1 MLMHELPE
9 LLVMPAHPH
18 FVVSKA
24 MFSVPELLIL
34 LVICLVLFG
43 ANKLPGVGDAL
54 GRSIRN
60 FKRASAADDG
70 EEEPAPAKGAAKAV
84 AAGQPAKQIE
94 EGATA
99 KAGDD
104 EEWEEVVVRRRKK
117 KDAAEG

>member
-1 MLMHELPE
+1 MHELPE

-60 FKRASAADDG
+60 FKRASAAGD
-70 EEEPAPAKGAAKAV
+70 EEEEEKPAKASGAKQV
-84 AAGQPAKQIE
+84 AAGQPSKQIE
-94 EGATA
+94 EGASA

-117 KDAAEG
+117 KEAAEG

>member
-1 MLMHELPE
+1 MPELPE

-60 FKRASAADDG
+60 FKRASAAGD
-70 EEEPAPAKGAAKAV
+70 EEEDAPKAAKQDGAKQV
-84 AAGQPAKQIE
+84 EAGKPAKQIE
-94 EGATA
+94 EGAAA
-99 KAGDD
+99 KTQDD
-104 EEWEEVVVRRRKK
+104 DEWEEVVVRRRKK